1 MSPEDAAAVLGVSLD
16 ASAADIENAY
26 RRRAR
31 STHPD
36 RFVDASRS
44 REATGEFIGVAEA
57 HDVLVARLGA
67 VSSRATPF
75 VGPVSSQM
83 SSPIPGRRSRLLL
96 ATWAGVTLVAI
107 FVSIYAGAPAWGVWE
122 PIARYGLVFVA
133 LMAFA
138 LTGRTPWLVTA
149 LLTLAVSA
157 VITLVATTF
166 GALLGLFL
174 LVAPVYGLVTIGREV
189 AIRRDRLG
197 HV

>member
-31 STHPD
+31 TTHPD
-36 RFVDASRS
+36 RFVDATRS
-44 REATGEFIGVAEA
+44 REATREFIGVVEA
-57 HDVLVARLGA
+57 HDVLVSRLGA
-67 VSSRATPF
+67 GLPTAIPF
-75 VGPVSSQM
+75 AGVPVSG
-83 SSPIPGRRSRLLL
+83 PIPRPSSRLLL
-96 ATWAGVTLVAI
+96 STWAGVTLVAI
-107 FVSIYAGAPAWGVWE
+107 FVSIYAGAPAWGVGE
-122 PIARYGLVFVA
+122 PIARYGLIFVA

-149 LLTLAVSA
+149 LIILAATA

-174 LVAPVYGLVTIGREV
+174 LVPPVYGLVTIGREV
-189 AIRRDRLG
+189 AVRRARLG

>member
-1 MSPEDAAAVLGVSLD
+1 MSPEDAAAILGVSAD

-44 REATGEFIGVAEA
+44 HDATREFIRVVDA
-57 HDVLVARLGA
+57 HDLLVSRLGLA
-67 VSSRATPF
+67 QTP
-75 VGPVSSQM
+75 PVWT
-83 SSPIPGRRSRLLL
+83 PVETVRPRPRSRLLL
-96 ATWAGVTLVAI
+96 GAWAGVTLIAV
-107 FVSIYAGAPAWGVWE
+107 FVSIYAGAPAWSVWE
-122 PIARYGLVFVA
+122 PVARYGLIFVA

-149 LLTLAVSA
+149 GLALTATA

-174 LVAPVYGLVTIGREV
+174 LVAPVYGLVTIGLDV
-189 AIRRDRLG
+189 SVRRARWA

>member
-1 MSPEDAAAVLGVSLD
+1 MSPEDAAARLGIGLD
-16 ASAADIENAY
+16 ATAADIENAY

-36 RFVDASRS
+36 RFPDASRS
-44 REATGEFIGVAEA
+44 REATDEFIGVATA

-67 VSSRATPF
+67 TPTGAASYTG
-75 VGPVSSQM
+75 VPV
-83 SSPIPGRRSRLLL
+83 SSPIPRRRSRLLL
-96 ATWAGVTLVAI
+96 GTWAGVTLVAI

-149 LLTLAVSA
+149 LLALAASA
-157 VITLVATTF
+157 IITLVATTF
-166 GALLGLFL
+166 GALLGLFM

-189 AIRRDRLG
+189 AVRRSRLG